1 MKTDLSPFR
10 FFRSIGPSSYL
21 GLALFL
27 ILAGEVLLGGFFF
40 SENRKKA
47 ALEHQ
52 ETRLAAA
59 LSDTESVLTSLA
71 IMQEKGTFPITPDRF
86 SLFRAYRIQA
96 MSALSD
102 IGKKNVLKNP
112 EELAAYRGLLTLF
125 SYSAYSV
132 ATMSPSRGGTSLV
145 PEAIQNRMVGMTLS
159 LWRLLKSREQKTL
172 VLRQKI
178 VHLQT
183 STTGGF
189 LLLMAL
195 FFFLFLIF
203 WKMEDRTIRVLHFE
217 LRLIERFII
226 TSNVITDWKEHVRKM
241 LADFNEVI
249 GSYFLFSLFVTRE
262 EVYELD
268 IFWRARPSEKTRTLM
283 HQILDETIR
292 KHPEFRSLPTLAITH
307 NILDPDSPLPE
318 IDLAVLRLSTKTL
331 ILESPK
337 VGGIAGVGI
346 HSGKMRDMTGQLV
359 VESLLT
365 TVVNV
370 LGSVKAMY
378 LYTREIEY
386 YASRDPL
393 TGLYN
398 QRIFWDLMTYEAERA
413 ERHFVPSSLLLIDC
427 DNFKR
432 INDTYGHSVG
442 DLILQALARLLE
454 KACRTG
460 DLVCRY
466 GGDEFAVIAS
476 ESDMVQARQVA
487 ERIQEEVRKFRLFPP
502 DFPTPVALTV
512 SIGIATYPTHAKKPR
527 DLFVVADH
535 MMYRAKKLGRDLV
548 VEATENDVADAFRAA
563 GENQVLIINAVKEKR
578 IVPVFQPIMELSSET
593 LFGYEVLSRITL
605 ADDDPTLIPASE
617 FIETV
622 EEAGLI
628 ARMDYLSM
636 EKAFAEIVRIGFR
649 GPVFVNLSPRSLI
662 IADFLPT
669 VTLIVRNAGIFPH
682 QIVFEITERETVRN
696 LRVLEKFIQN
706 LKIHGFRFAVDDF
719 GAGYASLNYLRF
731 FPVDFLKIEGD
742 FVRGLAEESPVN
754 QAILRSIVTLAGS
767 LGIPTIGEYIEDATI
782 LERARNLG
790 IRYGQGYHIGHP
802 ETFPPLPLPPH

>member
-1 MKTDLSPFR
+1 MKRALSPLSFL
-10 FFRSIGPSSYL
+10 RSIGASSYL

-27 ILAGEVLLGGFFF
+27 ILAGEIVLGGLYYA
-40 SENRKKA
+40 ENRKKVSI
-47 ALEHQ
+47 ERR

-59 LSDTESVLTSLA
+59 LSNTESVLTSLA
-71 IMQEKGTFPITPDRF
+71 IMQEKGTLPITPDRF

-102 IGKKNVLKNP
+102 IGRNGILDSP
-112 EELAAYRGLLTLF
+112 EELEAYRGLLSLF

-132 ATMSPSRGGTSLV
+132 ATMRSARGRTSLV

-159 LWRLLKSREQKTL
+159 LWRLLKTKERKTL
-172 VLRQKI
+172 DLRQKI

-183 STTGGF
+183 TTTGGVV
-189 LLLMAL
+189 LLMLL

-268 IFWRARPSEKTRTLM
+268 IFWRARPSENTKTLM
-283 HQILDETIR
+283 KQILDETIR
-292 KHPEFRSLPTLAITH
+292 KHPEFRSLPTLTIYH
-307 NILDPDSPLPE
+307 NILDPDHPLPE
-318 IDLAVLRLSTKTL
+318 IDLSVLRLSTKTL

-346 HSGKMRDMTGQLV
+346 HSGRMRDMTGQLV

-365 TVVNV
+365 TVINV

-378 LYTREIEY
+378 LYTKEIEY

-398 QRIFWDLMTYEAERA
+398 QRIFWDLMEYEAERA
-413 ERHFVPSSLLLIDC
+413 ERHLVPSSLLLIDC

-432 INDTYGHSVG
+432 INDTYGHAVG
-442 DLILQALARLLE
+442 DLVLQSLARVLE
-454 KACRTG
+454 NSCRTG
-460 DLVCRY
+460 DIVCRY

-476 ESDMVQARQVA
+476 ESDMVQARGVA
-487 ERIQEEVRKFRLFPP
+487 ERIQEEVRKFRVFPP

-512 SIGIATYPTHAKKPR
+512 SVGIATYPTHAKKSR

-535 MMYRAKKLGRDLV
+535 MMYRAKKLGKDLV
-548 VEATENDVADAFRAA
+548 VEATEEDVAEAFRAA

-578 IVPVFQPIMELSSET
+578 IVPVFQPILELSTET

-605 ADDDPTLIPASE
+605 SDDDPTLVPASE

-628 ARMDYLSM
+628 ARMDYLCM
-636 EKAFAEIVRIGFR
+636 EKAFGEIVRVGFR

-662 IADFLPT
+662 IADFLAT
-669 VTLIVRNAGIFPH
+669 VTTIVRTAGISPH

-696 LRVLEKFIQN
+696 LRILEKFIQN
-706 LKIHGFRFAVDDF
+706 LKMHGFRFAIDDF

-754 QAILRSIVTLAGS
+754 RAILRSIVTLAGS
-767 LGIPTIGEYIEDATI
+767 LGIPTIGEYVEDAAI
-782 LERARNLG
+782 LERARELG
-790 IRYGQGYHIGHP
+790 ILYGQGYHLGHP
-802 ETFPPLPLPPH
+802 GRLSPLLPPP

>member
-1 MKTDLSPFR
+1 MNRALSPLR
-10 FFRSIGPSSYL
+10 FLRSIGASSYL

-27 ILAGEVLLGGFFF
+27 ILAGEIVLGGFYF
-40 SENRKKA
+40 SENREKT
-47 ALEHQ
+47 ALDRQ
-52 ETRLAAA
+52 ESRLAAA
-59 LSDTESVLTSLA
+59 LSNTESVLTSLA
-71 IMQEKGTFPITPDRF
+71 IMQEKGTLPVTPDRF

-96 MSALSD
+96 MSALST
-102 IGKKNVLKNP
+102 IASKGVLESP
-112 EELAAYRGLLTLF
+112 EEIETYRGLLSLF
-125 SYSAYSV
+125 SYSAYSI
-132 ATMSPSRGGTSLV
+132 ATMRSSRGGTSLL

-159 LWRLLKSREQKTL
+159 LWRLLKSKEQKTL
-172 VLRQKI
+172 ILRQEI
-178 VHLQT
+178 HHLQT
-183 STTGGF
+183 TTTGGIV
-189 LLLMAL
+189 LLMVL

-268 IFWRARPSEKTRTLM
+268 IFWRARPSEKTKTLM

-292 KHPEFRSLPTLAITH
+292 NHPEFRSLPTLTIYH

-318 IDLAVLRLSTKTL
+318 IDLSVLRLSTKTL

-365 TVVNV
+365 TVINV

-378 LYTREIEY
+378 LYTKEIEY

-393 TGLYN
+393 TGLHN
-398 QRIFWDLMTYEAERA
+398 QRIFWDLMEYEAERA
-413 ERHFVPSSLLLIDC
+413 LRHNVPSSLLLIDC

-432 INDTYGHSVG
+432 INDTYGHAVG
-442 DLILQALARLLE
+442 DLVLQSLARLLE

-476 ESDMVQARQVA
+476 ESDMAQARGVA
-487 ERIQEEVRKFRLFPP
+487 ERIQEEVRKFRVFPP
-502 DFPTPVALTV
+502 DLPTPVTLTV
-512 SIGIATYPTHAKKPR
+512 SVGIATYPIHAKKPR

-548 VEATENDVADAFRAA
+548 VEASEDDVAEAFRAA
-563 GENQVLIINAVKEKR
+563 GENQVLIINAIKEKR
-578 IVPVFQPIMELSSET
+578 IVPVFQPILALSSET
-593 LFGYEVLSRITL
+593 LYGYEVLSRITL
-605 ADDDPTLIPASE
+605 SDDDPTLIPASE

-636 EKAFAEIVRIGFR
+636 EKAFSEIVRIGFR

-662 IADFLPT
+662 IADFLAT
-669 VTLIVRNAGIFPH
+669 VTTIVRSAGISPH

-696 LRVLEKFIQN
+696 LRLLEKFIQN
-706 LKIHGFRFAVDDF
+706 LKLNGFRFAIDDF

-742 FVRGLAEESPVN
+742 FIRGLAEESPVN
-754 QAILRSIVTLAGS
+754 QAILRSIVTLANS
-767 LGIPTIGEYIEDATI
+767 LGIPTIGEYVEDATI
-782 LERARNLG
+782 LERARDIG
-790 IRYGQGYHIGHP
+790 IHYGQGYHLGHP
-802 ETFPPLPLPPH
+802 GMLPPH

>member
-1 MKTDLSPFR
+1 MNRALSPLR
-10 FFRSIGPSSYL
+10 FLRSIGASSYL

-27 ILAGEVLLGGFFF
+27 ILAGEIVLGGFYF
-40 SENRKKA
+40 SENREKT
-47 ALEHQ
+47 ALDRQ
-52 ETRLAAA
+52 ESRLAAA

-71 IMQEKGTFPITPDRF
+71 IMQEKGTLPVTPDRF

-96 MSALSD
+96 MSALSA
-102 IGKKNVLKNP
+102 IARKGVLESP
-112 EELAAYRGLLTLF
+112 EEIETYRGLLSLF

-132 ATMSPSRGGTSLV
+132 ATMRSSRGGTSLL
-145 PEAIQNRMVGMTLS
+145 PEAVQNRMVGMTLS
-159 LWRLLKSREQKTL
+159 LWRLLKSKEQKTL
-172 VLRQKI
+172 ILRQKI
-178 VHLQT
+178 HHLQT
-183 STTGGF
+183 TTTGGVV
-189 LLLMAL
+189 LLMVL

-268 IFWRARPSEKTRTLM
+268 IFWRARPSEKTKTLM

-292 KHPEFRSLPTLAITH
+292 NHPEFRSLPTLTIYH

-318 IDLAVLRLSTKTL
+318 IDLSVLRLSTKTL

-346 HSGKMRDMTGQLV
+346 HSGKMRDMTGQPV

-365 TVVNV
+365 TVINV

-378 LYTREIEY
+378 LYTKEIEY

-393 TGLYN
+393 TGLHN
-398 QRIFWDLMTYEAERA
+398 QRIFWDLMEYEAERA
-413 ERHFVPSSLLLIDC
+413 LRHNVPSSLLLIDC

-432 INDTYGHSVG
+432 INDTYGHAVG
-442 DLILQALARLLE
+442 DLVLQSLARLLE

-476 ESDMVQARQVA
+476 ESDMAQARGVA
-487 ERIQEEVRKFRLFPP
+487 ERIQEEVRKFRVFPP
-502 DFPTPVALTV
+502 DLPTPVTLTV
-512 SIGIATYPTHAKKPR
+512 SVGIATYPIHAKKPR

-548 VEATENDVADAFRAA
+548 VEASEDDVAEAFRAA
-563 GENQVLIINAVKEKR
+563 GENQVLIINAIKEKR
-578 IVPVFQPIMELSSET
+578 IVPVFQPILALSSET
-593 LFGYEVLSRITL
+593 LYGYEVLSRITL
-605 ADDDPTLIPASE
+605 SDDDPTLIPASE

-636 EKAFAEIVRIGFR
+636 EKAFSEIVRIGFR

-662 IADFLPT
+662 IADFLAT
-669 VTLIVRNAGIFPH
+669 VTTIVRSAGISPH

-696 LRVLEKFIQN
+696 LRLLEKFIQN
-706 LKIHGFRFAVDDF
+706 LKLNGFRFAIDDF

-742 FVRGLAEESPVN
+742 FIRGLAEESPVN
-754 QAILRSIVTLAGS
+754 LAILRSIVTLANS
-767 LGIPTIGEYIEDATI
+767 LGIPTIGEYVEDATI
-782 LERARNLG
+782 LERARDIG
-790 IRYGQGYHIGHP
+790 IHYGQGYHLGHP
-802 ETFPPLPLPPH
+802 GMLPPH

>member
-1 MKTDLSPFR
+1 MNRALSPLR
-10 FFRSIGPSSYL
+10 FLRSIGASSYL

-27 ILAGEVLLGGFFF
+27 ILAGEIVLGGFYF
-40 SENRKKA
+40 SENREKT
-47 ALEHQ
+47 ALDRQ
-52 ETRLAAA
+52 ESRLAAA

-71 IMQEKGTFPITPDRF
+71 IMQEKGTLPVTPDRF

-96 MSALSD
+96 MSALSA
-102 IGKKNVLKNP
+102 IARKGVLESP
-112 EELAAYRGLLTLF
+112 EEIETYRGLLSLF

-132 ATMSPSRGGTSLV
+132 ATMRSSRGGTSLL
-145 PEAIQNRMVGMTLS
+145 PEAVQNRMVGMTLS
-159 LWRLLKSREQKTL
+159 LWRLLKSKEQKTL
-172 VLRQKI
+172 ILRQKI
-178 VHLQT
+178 HHLQT
-183 STTGGF
+183 TTTGGVV
-189 LLLMAL
+189 LLMVL

-268 IFWRARPSEKTRTLM
+268 IFWRARPSENTKTLM

-292 KHPEFRSLPTLAITH
+292 NHPEFRSLPTLTIYH

-318 IDLAVLRLSTKTL
+318 IDLSVLRLSTKTL

-365 TVVNV
+365 TVINV

-378 LYTREIEY
+378 LYTKEIEY

-393 TGLYN
+393 TGLHN
-398 QRIFWDLMTYEAERA
+398 QRIFWDLMEYEAERA
-413 ERHFVPSSLLLIDC
+413 LRHNVPSSLLLIDC

-432 INDTYGHSVG
+432 INDTYGHAVG
-442 DLILQALARLLE
+442 DLVLQALARLLE

-476 ESDMVQARQVA
+476 ESDMAQARGVA
-487 ERIQEEVRKFRLFPP
+487 ERIQEEVRKFRVFPP
-502 DFPTPVALTV
+502 DLPTPVTLTV
-512 SIGIATYPTHAKKPR
+512 SVGIATYPIHAKKPR

-548 VEATENDVADAFRAA
+548 VEASEDDVAEAFRAA
-563 GENQVLIINAVKEKR
+563 GENQVLIINAIKEKR
-578 IVPVFQPIMELSSET
+578 IVPVFQPILALSSET
-593 LFGYEVLSRITL
+593 LYGYEVLSRITL
-605 ADDDPTLIPASE
+605 SDDDPTLIPASE

-636 EKAFAEIVRIGFR
+636 EKAFSEIVRIGFR

-662 IADFLPT
+662 IADFLAT
-669 VTLIVRNAGIFPH
+669 VTTIVRIAGISPH

-696 LRVLEKFIQN
+696 LRLLEKFIQN
-706 LKIHGFRFAVDDF
+706 LKLNGFRFAIDDF

-742 FVRGLAEESPVN
+742 FIRGLAEESPVN
-754 QAILRSIVTLAGS
+754 QAILRSIVTLANS
-767 LGIPTIGEYIEDATI
+767 LGIPTIGEYVEDATI
-782 LERARNLG
+782 LERARDIG
-790 IRYGQGYHIGHP
+790 IHYGQGYHLGHP
-802 ETFPPLPLPPH
+802 GMLPPH